1 MPPAMLGRVAAALPA
16 QKARVALSAALGAV
30 QLLESRAPAHPLP
43 IDELAAASNALY
55 RLENEAETEEA
66 AVSFVLTAIDELTRA
81 LSRLHDARRR
91 DPALDEPTQG
101 VARTL
106 AMLYPLSRSH
116 ARPRRD
122 VLPPGA
128 LSDRDRAQLQSAAN
142 RPPMSFRG
150 PERRTDPQPRAVVH
164 VEIGLFSESNFYAGL
179 SYDVSEGGLF
189 VSTHQP
195 AATGSRLTLFFVLP
209 SGRALEIDGVVRW
222 TRAPSDDAP
231 PGMGVA
237 FSRLSPEDLTAIS
250 EYCRHRAPL
259 IYEHG

>member
-1 MPPAMLGRVAAALPA
+1 MLGRVAAALPA
-16 QKARVALSAALGAV
+16 RRARVALSAALGSV
-30 QLLESRAPAHPLP
+30 QLIESRAPSLSLP
-43 IDELAAASNALY
+43 IDELAAAANALY
-55 RLENEAETEEA
+55 RLENEALTDEA
-66 AVSFVLTAIDELTRA
+66 AVSFVGTAIDELTRA
-81 LSRLHDARRR
+81 LSRLHEARRR
-91 DPALDEPTQG
+91 DPALDEPAQS

-128 LSDRDRAQLQSAAN
+128 LTDSDLAKLQSAAN
-142 RPPMSFRG
+142 RKSPSFSG
-150 PERRTDPQPRAVVH
+150 TERRGDSGPRAVIQ
-164 VEIGLFSESNFYAGL
+164 VEIGLFSESHFYAGL
-179 SYDVSEGGLF
+179 SYDVSAGGVF

-195 AATGSRLTLFFVLP
+195 AAPGSRLTLFFVLP
-209 SGRALEIDGVVRW
+209 SGHALEIDGVVRW

-237 FSRLSPEDLTAIS
+237 FSGLSSEDLAAIS
-250 EYCRHRAPL
+250 EYCRQRAPL

>member
-1 MPPAMLGRVAAALPA
+1 MLGRVAAALPA
-16 QKARVALSAALGAV
+16 HKARVALSAALGSV
-30 QLLESRAPAHPLP
+30 QLLEPRAPSLGLP

-55 RLENEAETEEA
+55 RLENEALTDEA
-66 AVSFVLTAIDELTRA
+66 ALSFVSTAIDELTRA
-81 LSRLHDARRR
+81 LSRLHEARRS
-91 DPALDEPTQG
+91 DPAFDEPTQS

-128 LSDRDRAQLQSAAN
+128 LSDADLAKLQSAAH
-142 RPPMSFRG
+142 RQPRSFKG
-150 PERRTDPQPRAVVH
+150 AERRSDPQPRAVVQ

-179 SYDVSEGGLF
+179 SYDVSQGGVF
-189 VSTHQP
+189 VSTYQP
-195 AATGSRLTLFFVLP
+195 AAPGSRLTLFFVLP
-209 SGRALEIDGVVRW
+209 SGHALEIDGVVRW

-237 FSRLSPEDLTAIS
+237 FSHLSPEDLAAIS
-250 EYCRHRAPL
+250 EYCRQRAPL
-259 IYEHG
+259 IYEQG